1 MTDLIKPTSMMAG
14 RVRVWRMHDNWRKL
28 PQDRPVTD
36 WVPNE
41 TLFGWAGVVGKLL
54 TEGNVNFK
62 IGGMYLEYEN
72 VADPGDPVSIPT
84 FDRSGGLSYYQSL
97 LSSPTRDFLRVN
109 LTAATL
115 TSTDLVKFPD
125 GNLMTFFAQSQGVVG
140 VHGKA
145 FSDSVNSKVFGG
157 ALVAFPDVA
166 DADQDIVH
174 NRFYLPVAG
183 QQVKLPTSQ
192 IGLEWDI
199 ELQ

>member
-1 MTDLIKPTSMMAG
+1 MKEKIFPALSG
-14 RVRVWRMHDNWRKL
+14 RVRAWRHYDTHHRHGPTTEWFKNL
-28 PQDRPVTD
+28 
-36 WVPNE
+36 
-41 TLFGWAGVVGKLL
+41 TLFEWAGVVGKLL
-54 TEGNVNFK
+54 TQGDINFK
-62 IGGMYLEYEN
+62 IGGMYLEFEN
-72 VADPGDPVSIPT
+72 VADPDDPVSIPT
-84 FDRSGGLSYYQSL
+84 FDRTGGLSYYQGLASA
-97 LSSPTRDFLRVN
+97 PTRDYLRVP
-109 LTAATL
+109 LIAANL
-115 TSTDLVKFPD
+115 TSTDEVKFPD

-174 NRFYLPVAG
+174 SRFYFPEAG

-192 IGLEWDI
+192 IGLEWDL